1 MAGFSI
7 AKGIDDTDFTRIADG
22 LIIAGVVSLPWSTS
36 ATAVFAV
43 LWAIA
48 LISLLSWADVR
59 RELLTPAGGLPVVLV
74 ALGLAGILWAE
85 VTAFERWKGFESY
98 LKLLAIPLL
107 LAQFRRR
114 FRKRFF
120 GTFGITSV
128 GTLGADLLTP
138 MAPVTSLLTYGP
150 HEGNVFHCPARLGY
164 SLGRSIRRRE
174 VNSSEFVVAS
184 L

>member
-22 LIIAGVVSLPWSTS
+22 LIIAGVVSVPWSTS

-107 LAQFRRR
+107 LAQFRR
-114 FRKRFF
+114 
-120 GTFGITSV
+120 S
-128 GTLGADLLTP
+128 D
-138 MAPVTSLLTYGP
+138 
-150 HEGNVFHCPARLGY
+150 
-164 SLGRSIRRRE
+164 RRE
-174 VNSSEFVVAS
+174 
-184 L
+184 